1 MRLNRVESFYTFLLH
16 FRNKGSEEE
25 GRPTIASPHV
35 GPTTHGQAAA
45 RASTKGSP
53 TAPTMG
59 DSRPQGQQPVGD
71 SRLQHDA
78 RKGGRLQGARKGL
91 LPAANPTASRGSGA
105 SRRGGR
111 PLAGRLPACK
121 GSRCLRRGN
130 DDGAEG
136 KEGLGHPLEKRM
148 ILPL

>member
-1 MRLNRVESFYTFLLH
+1 M
-16 FRNKGSEEE
+16 
-25 GRPTIASPHV
+25 ASPHV

-45 RASTKGSP
+45 RASPKGRP
-53 TAPTMG
+53 AAPTMG
-59 DSRPQGQQPVGD
+59 DSRPQGQQTVGD

-78 RKGGRLQGARKGL
+78 REGGRLQGARKGL
-91 LPAANPTASRGSGA
+91 SPAASRCGGA
-105 SRRGGR
+105 SCRGGR
-111 PLAGRLPACK
+111 PLAGRLPVCK

-130 DDGAEG
+130 DDGVEG